1 MTHSPLSA
9 AIERSDA
16 APQASEE
23 SQRPAPLWVTL
34 LAEGIGTFGLVFAGC
49 GAIMIDTLSNGQI
62 THVGVGLV
70 FGLVVAAMIY
80 ATGHLSGAHLNP
92 AVTLGFVLVRHF
104 PLRRLVG
111 YWLAQLLGALAAS
124 SCLRL
129 LLGDTAHLGA
139 TLPAGAG
146 GTWQAFGLEVLLTFF
161 LMFVIMAVATDTR
174 AVGQAAA
181 LAIGATVGL
190 EALFAG
196 PISGASMNPARSLA
210 PALVSGT
217 WTDQWVY
224 VLAPLLG
231 AAAGALV
238 YRWLRVGSQS
248 PTPSTPSHAGT
259 EASITQEETHA

>member
-1 MTHSPLSA
+1 MSHSSVA
-9 AIERSDA
+9 DG
-16 APQASEE
+16 AS
-23 SQRPAPLWVTL
+23 RPAPASTQPTLSPTLVPLWFSV

-49 GAIMIDTLSNGQI
+49 GAIMINTLSNGQI

-92 AVTLGFVLVRHF
+92 AITLGFVLARHF
-104 PLRRLVG
+104 PPGRLTG
-111 YWLAQLLGALAAS
+111 YWLAQLLGALAS
-124 SCLRL
+124 IGCLRL
-129 LLGDTAHLGA
+129 LLGDVAHLGA

-146 GTWQAFGLEVLLTFF
+146 GAWQAFGFEVLRTFF

-174 AVGQAAA
+174 VVGQAAA

-210 PALVSGT
+210 PAIVGGM

-224 VLAPLLG
+224 VTAPFIG
-231 AAAGALV
+231 AALAALV
-238 YRWLRVGSQS
+238 YRLLRQGSLASGKDSTQS
-248 PTPSTPSHAGT
+248 ELPISTRERNHL
-259 EASITQEETHA
+259 

>member
-1 MTHSPLSA
+1 M
-9 AIERSDA
+9 
-16 APQASEE
+16 
-23 SQRPAPLWVTL
+23 
-34 LAEGIGTFGLVFAGC
+34 LAESTGTFGLVFAGC
-49 GAIMIDTLSNGQI
+49 GAIMINTLSDGQI

-92 AVTLGFVLVRHF
+92 AVTLGFVLARHF
-104 PLRRLVG
+104 PLRRLAG

-124 SCLRL
+124 GCLRL
-129 LLGDTAHLGA
+129 LLGDVAHLGA

-146 GTWQAFGLEVLLTFF
+146 GSWQAFGFEVMLTFF

-210 PALVSGT
+210 PALISGT
-217 WTDQWVY
+217 WADQWVY

-231 AAAGALV
+231 AAGGALV
-238 YRWLRVGSQS
+238 YRLLRVGSQ
-248 PTPSTPSHAGT
+248 PSTPSAAEHVVT
-259 EASITQEETHA
+259 SVSTPQEETHV